1 MKKLIKITSLIVIF
15 SLVITFFGETN
26 TAKDVHA
33 ASSNKV
39 TATQKKKIQKLCKN
53 FTDFLGMEL
62 TDNDSSTKIKVG
74 KTKTWEFQEWST
86 EDMTYKPIGL

>member
-39 TATQKKKIQKLCKN
+39 SLSVTLPDEIKSL
-53 FTDFLGMEL
+53 
-62 TDNDSSTKIKVG
+62 DSGEYSG
-74 KTKTWEFQEWST
+74 K
-86 EDMTYKPIGL
+86 